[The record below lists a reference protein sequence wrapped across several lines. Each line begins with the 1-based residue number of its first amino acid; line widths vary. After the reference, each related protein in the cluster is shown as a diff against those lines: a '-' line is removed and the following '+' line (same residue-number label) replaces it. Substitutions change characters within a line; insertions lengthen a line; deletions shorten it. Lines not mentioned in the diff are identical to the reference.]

1 MSNGAVG
8 SATSGS
14 AAARALRPTR
24 AEVNLAALRR
34 NVARLVTLAAPA
46 ELWVVVKADAYGHG
60 ALQCAPQV
68 LAAGASGLCV
78 ALAQE
83 AVALREAG
91 VTAPLMVLSE
101 QSPAAADLLVAH
113 DVTCVVY
120 NEHYVTALSAAATRA
135 KRQVK
140 VHLKIDTGM
149 HRAGVDPSRAVE
161 RTRQIV
167 SSAGLELEGVMT
179 HLATADDPQ
188 HPATQRQLVTFEQM
202 LAEVRAVA
210 PHLRYVHAANSAATL
225 RGLTASANAA
235 AQGVAQ
241 HTMVR
246 AGISAYGLLP
256 GDGVADLAASLEPVM
271 RLRTEVAHVQRVGA
285 GEGVSYGLRTVL
297 EHDTTV
303 ATLPL
308 GYADGISR
316 RAWSTDARVLVGGRR
331 RRILGVVTM
340 DQLMVDC
347 GNDTVRVGDE
357 AVIFG
362 TQGSERITIEDWAR
376 ALDTITY
383 EVVCNVSSRVPRIYG
398 DQ

>member
-1 MSNGAVG
+1 VSNGAVG

-225 RGLTASANAA
+225 RGLTAAANAA

-347 GNDTVRVGDE
+347 GNDTVHVGDE

-362 TQGSERITIEDWAR
+362 MQGSERITIEDWAR

-383 EVVCNVSSRVPRIYG
+383 EVVCKVSSRVPRIYG

>member
-1 MSNGAVG
+1 
-8 SATSGS
+8 
-14 AAARALRPTR
+14 
-24 AEVNLAALRR
+24 
-34 NVARLVTLAAPA
+34 
-46 ELWVVVKADAYGHG
+46 
-60 ALQCAPQV
+60 
-68 LAAGASGLCV
+68 
-78 ALAQE
+78 
-83 AVALREAG
+83 
-91 VTAPLMVLSE
+91 
-101 QSPAAADLLVAH
+101 
-113 DVTCVVY
+113 
-120 NEHYVTALSAAATRA
+120 
-135 KRQVK
+135 
-140 VHLKIDTGM
+140 
-149 HRAGVDPSRAVE
+149 
-161 RTRQIV
+161 
-167 SSAGLELEGVMT
+167 
-179 HLATADDPQ
+179 DDPQ

-225 RGLTASANAA
+225 RGLTAAANAA

-362 TQGSERITIEDWAR
+362 MQGSERITIEDWAR